1 VANFLSIERRLTWP
15 RFCLLSAVG
24 SRNGNSDGYPQLS
37 DGIPRV
43 GSTITTVIYHS
54 SVAF

>member
-24 SRNGNSDGYPQLS
+24 SRNGNSDGYPQVS